1 MDISLCEN
9 IIIKLLFHKE
19 ELRDRLI
26 TYIVP
31 EIFDDY
37 RNVAIVKTIKGFYE
51 KFERVPTVAE
61 MKLEVPDKDSYDQF
75 LSNLDINISEFSEEY
90 LLDECE
96 VFMKQKLT
104 INYFAECS
112 EHLKEADFDK
122 AQQYTDKIRESLAFS
137 FNTALG
143 LDFLEEEERIYT
155 FLHNKDTIVPYG
167 INFLDRN
174 TKGGAH
180 EKSLTLFIAETGLG
194 KTLTLA
200 SLAANAIRANKRA
213 LYITCE
219 MSEDKISERIIANL
233 WGDNATELN
242 INTLD
247 RLNREQFHKRF
258 SEMKNIIHGKL
269 HVKEY
274 PPAKITAND
283 IRNLLKEYETKK
295 KFMPEILYLD
305 YLGLIRPIY
314 TKKSDNTYTEGK
326 RMIEE
331 VRAVAIE
338 YKIPILSA
346 IQTDRQGF
354 GAAEISLKNTADSA
368 GYAFTADVVFGL
380 TQSAE
385 LAEQGLY
392 SVKIL
397 KNRYGFNG
405 TKGRIAVNKLLMRI
419 FDAKDDTEPEL
430 TPCRR
435 PGDQPKPAKDA
446 DVTAALDVMSD
457 TLNKATAA
465 NNNAVFGDWE

>member
-9 IIIKLLFHKE
+9 IIVKLLFHKA
-19 ELRDRLI
+19 ELRDHLI
-26 TYIVP
+26 TYLAP
-31 EIFDDY
+31 EIFDDH
-37 RNVAIVKTIKGFYE
+37 RNVAIAKTIKGFYE

-75 LSNLDINISEFSEEY
+75 MSNLDINLSEFSDEY
-90 LLDECE
+90 LLHECE
-96 VFMKQKLT
+96 KFMKQKLT
-104 INYFAECS
+104 INCFAECS

-122 AQQYTDKIRESLAFS
+122 AQPYVDKFRESLAFS

-143 LDFLEEEERIYT
+143 LDFLEEEERIYN

-194 KTLTLA
+194 KTLTLGA
-200 SLAANAIRANKRA
+200 LAANAIRASKNA

-219 MSEDKISERIIANL
+219 MAEDKISERVIANL
-233 WGDNATELN
+233 WDHDINELDN
-242 INTLD
+242 I
-247 RLNREQFHKRF
+247 NREQFHKRF

-295 KFMPEILYLD
+295 KFIPEIIYLD

-314 TKKSDNTYTEGK
+314 SKKSDNTYTEGK

-338 YKIPILSA
+338 YKVPMISA

-380 TQSAE
+380 TQSTE

-405 TKGRIAVNKLLMRI
+405 TKGFIAVNKLLMRI
-419 FDAKDDTEPEL
+419 SDAKEDTEPEL
-430 TPCRR
+430 PPCKR
-435 PGDQPKPAKDA
+435 PGDKPKPAKDA
-446 DVTAALDVMSD
+446 DVAAALDVMKD
-457 TLNKATAA
+457 TLNKSNIVNDNT
-465 NNNAVFGDWE
+465 VFGDWE

>member
-26 TYIVP
+26 PYIVP

-37 RNVAIVKTIKGFYE
+37 RNIAIVKTIKGFYE

-75 LSNLDINISEFSEEY
+75 LSNLDINLGEFSEEY
-90 LLDECE
+90 LLHECE
-96 VFMKQKLT
+96 KFMKQKLT
-104 INYFAECS
+104 MNHFAECA

-122 AQQYTDKIRESLAFS
+122 AQPYTDKIRESLAFS

-143 LDFLEEEERIYT
+143 LDFLEEEERIYN

-194 KTLTLA
+194 KTLTLG
-200 SLAANAIRANKRA
+200 SLAANAIRASKNG

-233 WGDNATELN
+233 WDHDINDLDN
-242 INTLD
+242 I
-247 RLNREQFHKRF
+247 NREQFHKRF
-258 SEMKNIIHGKL
+258 AEMKNIIHGKL

-326 RMIEE
+326 RVVEE

-338 YKIPILSA
+338 YKIPALSA

-430 TPCRR
+430 PACRR
-435 PGDQPKPAKDA
+435 PGEPPKAAKDA

-457 TLNKATAA
+457 TLNKATNA
-465 NNNAVFGDWE
+465 NNSSVFGDWE

>member
-1 MDISLCEN
+1 MDISLREN

-19 ELRDRLI
+19 EWRDRLI

-61 MKLEVPDKDSYDQF
+61 MKLEVSDKDSYDQF
-75 LSNLDINISEFSEEY
+75 MSNIDINISEFSEEY

-96 VFMKQKLT
+96 IFMKQKLT
-104 INYFAECS
+104 INHFAECS

-122 AQQYTDKIRESLAFS
+122 AKQYTDKIREALSFS

-143 LDFLEEEERIYT
+143 LDFMEEEERIYN
-155 FLHNKDTIVPYG
+155 FLHNKDTVIPYG

-180 EKSLTLFIAETGLG
+180 EKSLTLFLAETGLG
-194 KTLTLA
+194 KTLTLS
-200 SLAANAIRANKRA
+200 SLAANAIRSNRNAA
-213 LYITCE
+213 YITCE
-219 MSEDKISERIIANL
+219 MAEDKISERIIANL
-233 WGDNATELN
+233 WSHDINELDN
-242 INTLD
+242 I
-247 RLNREQFHKRF
+247 NREQFHKRF
-258 SEMKNIIHGKL
+258 VEMKNIIRGKL
-269 HVKEY
+269 HIKEY

-283 IRNLLKEYETKK
+283 IRNLVKEYETKK
-295 KFMPEILYLD
+295 KFRPEILYLD

-314 TKKSDNTYTEGK
+314 SKKSDNSYTEGK
-326 RMIEE
+326 RVIEE
-331 VRAVAIE
+331 VRAVAVE
-338 YKIPILSA
+338 ERLPIVSA
-346 IQTDRQGF
+346 IQTDRTGF

-368 GYAFTADVVFGL
+368 GYAFAADVVIGL

-385 LAEQGLY
+385 LAEAGQY
-392 SVKIL
+392 AAKFL

-405 TKGRIAVNKLLMRI
+405 IKGFIAVNKLLMQLSDSRE
-419 FDAKDDTEPEL
+419 DEPEL
-430 TPCRR
+430 PPCRR

-446 DVTAALDVMSD
+446 DVVAALDVMSD
-457 TLNKATAA
+457 TLSKASSA
-465 NNNAVFGDWE
+465 NNESVFGEWE